1 MKRTLEE
8 HLKITSD
15 PTRPTSIDYIQY
27 IFSGFIE
34 MHGDRLF
41 SDDPS
46 IVTGIGLL
54 EKTPITIIGQNRGK
68 DIKEQIRYHY
78 SMNYPEGYRKSLRAI
93 KQAEKFK
100 RPIVCFVDTV
110 GAYPGKDA
118 EARGQSNAI
127 AQNLMEIMYTKVPII
142 SVIIGSGGSGGALAI
157 SIADKVIML
166 ENATFGVIS
175 PKACANILWKDPSRE
190 LEAAELLRITPQ
202 DLKNFGFVDKIIDEK
217 YNKDKLE
224 YNFKQTADKIK
235 LEIKNF
241 LTKSVNVPTDD
252 LLKNR
257 YERYMKF

>member
-1 MKRTLEE
+1 MKKTLEE
-8 HLKITSD
+8 HLKITSGQ
-15 PTRPTSIDYIQY
+15 TRPTSIDYIQY
-27 IFSGFIE
+27 IFSDFIE

-41 SDDPS
+41 GDDPS

-54 EKTPITIIGQNRGK
+54 EETPITVIGQSRGK
-68 DIKEQIRYHY
+68 DIKEQIKYHY

-157 SIADKVIML
+157 SIADKIIML
-166 ENATFGVIS
+166 EYATFGIIS

-190 LEAAELLRITPQ
+190 LEAAELLKITPQ
-202 DLKNFGFVDKIIDEK
+202 DLKKFGFVDKIIDEEYDK
-217 YNKDKLE
+217 RKLE

-241 LTKSVNVPTDD
+241 LAQYANVPVDE